1 VDDLIREHP
10 ERTNTEVMTT
20 SQLTGPVAADQSPT
34 RPGALRLLTAVLMPV
49 GPAAVAVIRLIYPPD
64 AATALAHPATMEAVL
79 WLGFVATFALIPGA
93 YTALGLLR
101 RPTPR
106 LYLWTGAFLLPG
118 YLAMMTL
125 GFFDTLWAAAPAAG
139 LTPAQVEALGVAAEG
154 VGPGMITLLVFVVGH
169 IVGTVLLGVAS
180 LRGRLMPVVVAVAL
194 IISQPLHLVSVIA
207 AQPVLDLVAWGLT
220 AVGMA
225 FLALHHLRTSD

>member
-1 VDDLIREHP
+1 
-10 ERTNTEVMTT
+10 MTT
-20 SQLTGPVAADQSPT
+20 SQFTSPAVATAAST
-34 RPGALRLLTAVLMPV
+34 TKPGGLRLLTAVLMPI
-49 GPAAVAVIRLIYPPD
+49 GPAAVAVIRLIYPSD
-64 AATALAHPATMEAVL
+64 AATAIAHPATMEAVL
-79 WLGFVATFALIPGA
+79 WLGFVATFTLIPGA
-93 YTALGLLR
+93 YAALGLLR

-180 LRGRLMPVVVAVAL
+180 LRGRLMPAAVAVAL
-194 IISQPLHLVSVIA
+194 IISQPLHLVSVIT

-225 FLALHHLRTSD
+225 FLAVRHVRATP

>member
-1 VDDLIREHP
+1 
-10 ERTNTEVMTT
+10 MTT
-20 SQLTGPVAADQSPT
+20 SQSTSPAVATDAPT
-34 RPGALRLLTAVLMPV
+34 TKPGGLRLLTAVLMPI

-64 AATALAHPATMEAVL
+64 AASAITQPATMEAVL
-79 WLGFVATFALIPGA
+79 WLGFVATFTLIPGA
-93 YTALGLLR
+93 YAALGLLR
-101 RPTPR
+101 HPTPR

-139 LTPAQVEALGVAAEG
+139 LTLAQVEALGLAAESA
-154 VGPGMITLLVFVVGH
+154 GPGLVTLLIFVVGH
-169 IVGTVLLGVAS
+169 IVGTVLLGVAC
-180 LRGRLMPVVVAVAL
+180 LRARLMPTVVAVAL
-194 IISQPLHLVSVIA
+194 IISQPLHLVSVIT

-225 FLALHHLRTSD
+225 FLAVRRATSDA